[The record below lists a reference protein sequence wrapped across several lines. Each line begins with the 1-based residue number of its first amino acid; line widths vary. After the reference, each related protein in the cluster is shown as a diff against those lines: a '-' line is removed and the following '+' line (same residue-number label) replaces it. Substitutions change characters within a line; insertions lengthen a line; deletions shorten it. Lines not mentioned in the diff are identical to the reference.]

1 MKRFCVLSS
10 LVLFAACASMAPAND
25 AEPIIRQGATDFA
38 AAANAGN
45 VAGMVAI
52 YADDAVLMPPN
63 LPPFRGRDAIR
74 QFWSGLLAT
83 GKIEAAVATDSVV
96 QSGDL
101 ASEMGHYALTITP
114 KGAPAPIKDSG
125 KYVITWRRTGGQW
138 RAISDIFNSDLPLP
152 PR

>member
-1 MKRFCVLSS
+1 MVTTPESRPSV
-10 LVLFAACASMAPAND
+10 VTVAC
-25 AEPIIRQGATDFA
+25 
-38 AAANAGN
+38 
-45 VAGMVAI
+45 
-52 YADDAVLMPPN
+52 
-63 LPPFRGRDAIR
+63 RGGDAIR

-83 GKIEAAVATDSVV
+83 GKIEAAIATDSVV

-101 ASEMGHYALTITP
+101 ASEIGHYALTITP